1 MFVAKIEESD
11 KAGGHQELN
20 PGHLAWATSALPLSY
35 DNWTTTPHNVQH
47 RDKSWQ
53 PARCPGFNF
62 QWLLAFAVSSIFA
75 SKHLN
80 FTLFQHEARVLNI
93 HINNIATFIVEVHAH
108 NIYSISGFGGYVP
121 YLLAYVLMFHTRI
134 FILGLMYCTSEL
146 PTCLLCTL
154 LQFRHTNTH
163 WWLKFFLHTCTYIH
177 T

>member
-93 HINNIATFIVEVHAH
+93 HINNIATFIIEVHAR
-108 NIYSISGFGGYVP
+108 NLYLRFWRICALSSCLCTYVSYSH
-121 YLLAYVLMFHTRI
+121 FHTWVNVLYIRI
-134 FILGLMYCTSEL
+134 VHL
-146 PTCLLCTL
+146 PTVHPTL
-154 LQFRHTNTH
+154 
-163 WWLKFFLHTCTYIH
+163 I
-177 T
+177 